1 MGNMKRYFA
10 MVVVLML
17 SISLWTGCSVSPQ
30 SDYDPRIK
38 QIEQKVTLL
47 REIVNLQN
55 KQIDFL
61 SSHKHSIWLS
71 QRNQMVPVQ
80 IVSDTNQIR
89 EYQVIENQINE
100 LLKQLDSK

>member
-10 MVVVLML
+10 MVIVLVL
-17 SISLWTGCSVSPQ
+17 SISLWTGCSTSPQ

-47 REIVNLQN
+47 QEIVNLQN
-55 KQIDFL
+55 EQIDLL
-61 SSHKHSIWLS
+61 SSHKHTIALP
-71 QRNQMVPVQ
+71 QGNQMIQ
-80 IVSDTNQIR
+80 REIVSLTGQLS